1 MKYIGAHVSISGGVS
16 NAPLNAKK
24 IGAVGFGMFVKNQRQ
39 WIAKDYEQEEIDRFK
54 KNMTENGFI
63 PENVLPHAGYLIN
76 IASPDEESREKSIN
90 ALIDEVKRCNQLG
103 LKYLNFHPGSYLTSN
118 EEEGIKNVVISLNR
132 VIEETEN
139 IILVIENTAGQGSN
153 LGNRFEQISEMIK
166 GIINKERIGV
176 CIDTCHSFAA
186 GYDLS
191 GKNGYESVWSE
202 FEKIIG
208 IRYLKGIHLNDSKT
222 PFASRKDRHESL
234 GKGYIGNEF
243 LELLVN
249 DKRLENIPIVLETPN
264 ELVWSE
270 EIKMLY
276 NLIK

>member
-118 EEEGIKNVVISLNR
+118 EEEGIK
-132 VIEETEN
+132 
-139 IILVIENTAGQGSN
+139 
-153 LGNRFEQISEMIK
+153 M
-166 GIINKERIGV
+166 
-176 CIDTCHSFAA
+176 
-186 GYDLS
+186 
-191 GKNGYESVWSE
+191 
-202 FEKIIG
+202 
-208 IRYLKGIHLNDSKT
+208 
-222 PFASRKDRHESL
+222 
-234 GKGYIGNEF
+234 
-243 LELLVN
+243 
-249 DKRLENIPIVLETPN
+249 
-264 ELVWSE
+264 
-270 EIKMLY
+270 
-276 NLIK
+276 